1 MNTTGQ
7 VKWISDVETCAWFI
21 ATHLRK
27 DVLLFIR
34 RNDIVKFIYSFCS
47 KFMISKVLKFLKIL
61 FKVMDLKVII
71 LLQLTLF
78 YYWDALKLDAR
89 FKLKLDVFTDLKR
102 FLTLKGWFLFLINEQ
117 AW

>member
-1 MNTTGQ
+1 MFRYINMNTTGQ

-47 KFMISKVLKFLKIL
+47 KFMNSKSAKIFKDTFQSCGFKSYNIITISSV
-61 FKVMDLKVII
+61 
-71 LLQLTLF
+71 
-78 YYWDALKLDAR
+78 
-89 FKLKLDVFTDLKR
+89 
-102 FLTLKGWFLFLINEQ
+102 
-117 AW
+117 